1 VVAAWTGLQER
12 AGARKA
18 ALLSSNDYHT
28 FMGIVRDLVA
38 WSSSLR
44 RNRRQLVGCAY
55 LFMIFS
61 TIENMTGSPSY
72 LFIDELIFKIS
83 MIYILFLIY

>member
-1 VVAAWTGLQER
+1 MIVGDNAAHIASQQRTVLAAWTGLQER

-44 RNRRQLVGCAY
+44 RYEY
-55 LFMIFS
+55 L
-61 TIENMTGSPSY
+61 Y
-72 LFIDELIFKIS
+72 L
-83 MIYILFLIY
+83 YR